1 VTLLLC
7 DLDDTLVDR
16 GRVFGLWAADFVQ
29 AHGLTAEDLRWVT
42 VLDDGGITTRERFW
56 SRIRLRFSLP
66 QPVEE
71 LVSEWAVDFPSRYR
85 CDAGVLDQL
94 GEAHSRG
101 WSLGVITNGDAH
113 IQARKLAAAGLDLV
127 VDSICISGADGVRK
141 PDRRIFALAADR
153 AGVPLESGW
162 MIGDNPHADI
172 AGARSVGLRTMWLS
186 RGRTWSVAGFRPDHQ
201 APDPATAIRWV
212 LDTEPFNELTAA
224 SEDVQGCDGAGP

>member
-42 VLDDGGITTRERFW
+42 VLDDCGITTREHFW

-66 QPVEE
+66 QPVED
-71 LVSEWAVDFPSRYR
+71 LVAEWAVDFPSRYR

-113 IQARKLAAAGLDLV
+113 VQARKLAAAELDLV

-162 MIGDNPHADI
+162 MTATT
-172 AGARSVGLRTMWLS
+172 RTPTS
-186 RGRTWSVAGFRPDHQ
+186 PVR
-201 APDPATAIRWV
+201 
-212 LDTEPFNELTAA
+212 AA
-224 SEDVQGCDGAGP
+224 SAYGRCGSAAVAHGPSPTFGPTTRHLIPRQRPGGYSTRSRQRANRG